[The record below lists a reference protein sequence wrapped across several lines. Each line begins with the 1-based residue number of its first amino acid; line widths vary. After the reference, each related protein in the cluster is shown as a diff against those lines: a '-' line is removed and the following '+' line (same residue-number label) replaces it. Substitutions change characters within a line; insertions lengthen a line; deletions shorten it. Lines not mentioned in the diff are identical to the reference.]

1 MQVYLEGPNY
11 QNPMIFSN
19 ENAIHSLRFFNKTK
33 AASFLKQ
40 ISSGIP
46 FNWFSHQI
54 LERLVLGVWCLVPQ
68 ASPSEK
74 LGNCK
79 FPNSSLVMHSCS
91 RLTADTLHGVGEG
104 KIIGPDTR
112 LVTLPMGYPIGSMY
126 GIYTYIWLIFMVNV
140 GEYTIHG
147 SYGYGWN
154 IPEKRIVRFFRN
166 WETFKI
172 PYPNDQTINPRN
184 WRKVGVLDGIG
195 TNSFVF
201 WRWFFWNLKETIRQ
215 LCLGGKRLSTP
226 PQLFFDSWFDDLL
239 GRSKTTRKS
248 QDVFKSKWWVVI
260 CCLPSLKLT

>member
-79 FPNSSLVMHSCS
+79 LPNSSLVMHSCS
-91 RLTADTLHGVGEG
+91 RLTADTLQ
-104 KIIGPDTR
+104 
-112 LVTLPMGYPIGSMY
+112 GSVRAKSSVP
-126 GIYTYIWLIFMVNV
+126 THDSWLYRWDMD
-140 GEYTIHG
+140 
-147 SYGYGWN
+147 
-154 IPEKRIVRFFRN
+154 
-166 WETFKI
+166 ETF
-172 PYPNDQTINPRN
+172 QRN
-184 WRKVGVLDGIG
+184 VLCD
-195 TNSFVF
+195 
-201 WRWFFWNLKETIRQ
+201 FFET
-215 LCLGGKRLSTP
+215 GKRLKSISKRP
-226 PQLFFDSWFDDLL
+226 NPSIPQLESRWEVLDEIVVRVSFFFLEVMFL
-239 GRSKTTRKS
+239 E
-248 QDVFKSKWWVVI
+248 
-260 CCLPSLKLT
+260 LSL